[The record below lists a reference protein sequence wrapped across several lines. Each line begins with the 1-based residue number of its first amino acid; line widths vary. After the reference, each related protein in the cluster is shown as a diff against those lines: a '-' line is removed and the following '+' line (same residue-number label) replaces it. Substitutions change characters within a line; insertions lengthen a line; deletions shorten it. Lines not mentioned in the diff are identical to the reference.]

1 MDYTN
6 AFKGTNSTPPSGI
19 DAFGSAPPPPPPL
32 PPGIYMAR
40 VEKGEYC
47 TTKTKGED
55 AYRIVFQ
62 VTDGP
67 HVGTTVMRT
76 WTFGEKAM
84 HYTQVALSAFGLTKS
99 AHLLSPFPPAG
110 KEYHCR
116 LTVAMQRGTDGREFN
131 DIKRIEVLRVVDS
144 PDAAF
149 MLTDESEG
157 GQKK

>member
-1 MDYTN
+1 MDYSN
-6 AFKGTNSTPPSGI
+6 AFGNGNNNAPSGI

-84 HYTQVALSAFGLTKS
+84 HYRNLPSLR
-99 AHLLSPFPPAG
+99 
-110 KEYHCR
+110 EYVLVSHR
-116 LTVAMQRGTDGREFN
+116 AQ
-131 DIKRIEVLRVVDS
+131 RIEVHRRSGQGTWEIFDYHAGETLELRS
-144 PDAAF
+144 IGASF
-149 MLTDESEG
+149 
-157 GQKK
+157 